1 MTVMCEDVHSF
12 SLGAVSCT
20 LAAGHSGMHFGFP
33 KILLDVDAALAQVF
47 VNGIFW
53 PQQLDGV

>member
-1 MTVMCEDVHSF
+1 MCEDVHSF